1 MSPIAWVHRRLK
13 DRPDTEHEQALV
25 RVALWLGL
33 GVYLL
38 VPHVMGERTDVALH
52 TLLPFGAWVMLSLAI
67 FGAILV
73 HPGVSPVRRVIG
85 AIGDSAAISYFMI
98 QMGVDGLLL
107 YVVYLWI
114 IFGNG
119 FRYGRFYLLNTLVL
133 SVVGFLLVI
142 ILSDFWHA
150 HVGAGISLIVG
161 MIGISLYVLTLVNR
175 LSHALDTI
183 GAALVAERRFVATL
197 SQEMRTPL
205 SAIIGATEL
214 LRDTQRGG
222 ELSEIGRWLGAS
234 SRAMRELVDALGD
247 LSKIAAGALTVAK
260 KDFDLYAL
268 VNGASLVLRPLAEG
282 KGLSFVVAI
291 MPDVTP
297 HVRGDP
303 VHLGRVLINLL
314 GNAVR
319 FTDRGSVTLRV
330 SRLGAEEGRERLRFA
345 IHDTGIGIA
354 PEHQRRISESFAQ
367 ADQSVTDRFGGTG
380 LRTTISKRLVE
391 LMGGRIG
398 VESAAGQGTT
408 FWFELEVETIGS
420 GLGAAE
426 LAAR

>member
-1 MSPIAWVHRRLK
+1 MSPIAWLRRRLK

-33 GVYLL
+33 GVYQL
-38 VPHVMGERTDVALH
+38 VPHAMGERTDDAIH
-52 TLLPFGAWVMLSLAI
+52 TLLPFGAFVLLSLGI

-85 AIGDSAAISYFMI
+85 AIGDSAAASYFMI

-107 YVVYLWI
+107 FVVYLWI

-133 SVVGFLLVI
+133 SVFGFSLVLI
-142 ILSDFWHA
+142 FSDFWHA
-150 HVGAGISLIVG
+150 HIGAGISLIVG
-161 MIGISLYVLTLVNR
+161 MLGISLYVLTLVNR
-175 LSHALDTI
+175 LTAALD
-183 GAALVAERRFVATL
+183 GVEAVLVAERRFVSTL
-197 SQEMRTPL
+197 SHEMRTPL

-214 LRDTQRGG
+214 LRDTQRSG

-247 LSKIAAGALTVAK
+247 LPKIAAGTLTVAK
-260 KDFDLYAL
+260 KEFDLYAL

-282 KGLSFVVAI
+282 KGLSFAVAI

-303 VHLGRVLINLL
+303 VSLRRVLMNLL

-319 FTDRGSVTLRV
+319 FTDKGSVTLRV
-330 SRLGAEEGRERLRFA
+330 SRLGAERGRERLRFA

-354 PEHQRRISESFAQ
+354 PEHLRRISESFAQ
-367 ADQSVTDRFGGTG
+367 ADPSVTRSFGGTG
-380 LRTTISKRLVE
+380 LRITMSKRLVE

-398 VESAAGQGTT
+398 LESAVGQGST
-408 FWFELEVETIGS
+408 FWFELEFEAVAIVTG
-420 GLGAAE
+420 
-426 LAAR
+426 

>member
-1 MSPIAWVHRRLK
+1 MSPIAWLRRRLK

-38 VPHVMGERTDVALH
+38 VPHAMGERTDDAIH
-52 TLLPFGAWVMLSLAI
+52 TLLPFGAFVLLSLGI

-85 AIGDSAAISYFMI
+85 AIGDSAAASYFMI

-107 YVVYLWI
+107 FVVYLWI

-133 SVVGFLLVI
+133 SVFGFSLVLI
-142 ILSDFWHA
+142 FSDFWHA
-150 HVGAGISLIVG
+150 HIGAGISLIVG
-161 MIGISLYVLTLVNR
+161 MLGISLYVLTLVNR
-175 LSHALDTI
+175 LTAALD
-183 GAALVAERRFVATL
+183 GVEAVLVAERRFVSTL
-197 SQEMRTPL
+197 SHEMRTPL

-214 LRDTQRGG
+214 LRDTQRSG

-247 LSKIAAGALTVAK
+247 LPKIAAGTLTVAK
-260 KDFDLYAL
+260 KEFDLYAL

-282 KGLSFVVAI
+282 KGLSFAVAI

-303 VHLGRVLINLL
+303 VSLRRVLMNLL

-319 FTDRGSVTLRV
+319 FTDKGSVTLRV
-330 SRLGAEEGRERLRFA
+330 SRLGAERGRERLRFA

-354 PEHQRRISESFAQ
+354 PEHLRRISESFAQ
-367 ADQSVTDRFGGTG
+367 ADPSVTRSFGGTG
-380 LRTTISKRLVE
+380 LRITMSKRLVE

-398 VESAAGQGTT
+398 LESAVGQGST
-408 FWFELEVETIGS
+408 FWFELEFEAVAIVTG
-420 GLGAAE
+420 
-426 LAAR
+426 